1 MIKERWHNIEMC
13 CEDIEGYCNDILDR
27 RMRRDE
33 LVAMVND
40 IKSVNDTIY
49 TVCEAD
55 YCDHSSD
62 IPDGYGEI
70 LEMLPDGS
78 GLSIEE
84 TDRLKA
90 HIEDWKRGK

>member
-13 CEDIEGYCNDILDR
+13 YEDIKGYCNDILKSS
-27 RMRRDE
+27 MRRDE
-33 LVAMVND
+33 LKEIVNA

-49 TVCEAD
+49 TVCETD
-55 YCDHSSD
+55 YCDRSFD
-62 IPDGYGEI
+62 IPAGYDEI

-78 GLSIEE
+78 GLSVEE
-84 TDRLKA
+84 MDRLKA